1 MSHSETT
8 LPTINDILHTA
19 RLLPG
24 RPQFWTSDQLAEFYQ
39 TTPAALMQQFR
50 RNPDRFPDDFWFELR
65 ADEKEVL
72 VTQNVLPNRVNRGIL
87 IGFTR
92 AGTLALSGVLKTAVA
107 DAVSVTI
114 IRAFV
119 AMEHAAIAD
128 AREMVGRLQVEA
140 QRKKPIYGFI
150 AMSLQRGLSIDRMWR
165 AASYPR
171 WKLEQAAREMLAMR
185 LIDRLP
191 DGMQPDLFGNA

>member
-1 MSHSETT
+1 MSHSETS
-8 LPTINDILHTA
+8 LPTITDILHTA

-50 RNPDRFPDDFWFELR
+50 RNPDRFPADFWFELR

-72 VTQNVLPNRVNRGIL
+72 VTQNVLPNRVNRGVL

-119 AMEHAAIAD
+119 AMEQAALAD
-128 AREMVGRLQVEA
+128 TRAMVARLHVEA
-140 QRKKPIYGFI
+140 QRKKPIYGYI
-150 AMSLQRGLSIDRMWR
+150 VMSMQRGLTIDQMWR
-165 AASYPR
+165 GANYPR

-191 DGMQPDLFGNA
+191 AGMQPGLFDA